1 MKYIDDKIDIITT
14 KDGSHSLYN
23 AELDETYHSR
33 HGAIQESQYVYIQQ
47 GLDFISKEGEIK
59 IFEVGYGT
67 GSNLLLSINYLL
79 QHPHLKLSYTTI
91 EKYPISLTK
100 LKQLNYADF
109 CIDEEARTLY
119 TKAQEATWNV
129 CHELHPRLVFTK
141 VHADIHEYL
150 PESGIDLVYY
160 DAFAPS
166 KQNDIWDLEILRK
179 IYNQMSDGGILV
191 TYCSQGEFKRKLK
204 TLDME
209 VTTLPGPPFKKEM
222 IRALKNK
229 NA

>member
-14 KDGSHSLYN
+14 NDGSHSLYN

-47 GLDFISKEGEIK
+47 GLDHITKDTNVR
-59 IFEVGYGT
+59 IFEVGFGT
-67 GSNLLLSINYLL
+67 GSNLLLTINYLL
-79 QHPHLKLSYTTI
+79 EHSAVRLDYVTI
-91 EKYPISLTK
+91 EKYPISIGK
-100 LKQLNYADF
+100 LQQLNYLDF
-109 CIDEEARTLY
+109 CINDEARALY
-119 TKAQEATWNV
+119 SKAQEASWNETL
-129 CHELHPRLVFTK
+129 ELHPRLTFTK
-141 VHADIHEYL
+141 MHADIHEYL
-150 PESGIDLVYY
+150 PQAGIDLVYY

-166 KQNDIWDLEILRK
+166 KQTDIWDLEILRK
-179 IYNQMSDGGILV
+179 IHTQMSLGGVLV

-222 IRALKNK
+222 IRATKIT